1 MNDFYKK
8 YCLPP
13 KRKNYVYTKKIKQ
26 KYIKIKNCDRDEQ
39 SKEKKIKN
47 ENSTTIETEIKQ
59 YSMISKT
66 NEFNDIRNS
75 TIDFL

>member
-1 MNDFYKK
+1 MIETSKA
-8 YCLPP
+8 
-13 KRKNYVYTKKIKQ
+13 Q
-26 KYIKIKNCDRDEQ
+26 K
-39 SKEKKIKN
+39 KKIKN

-59 YSMISKT
+59 QSMISKT